1 METRQGGGEPER
13 EGVNLGPTGPKMS
26 RPRTPAAA
34 RQGPGDAAASS
45 RTSSGAAER
54 ADAAYDEVF
63 RPDGRPR
70 PGYRELLRQLEAR
83 EPRELGRRLKR
94 RLGERGVTF
103 GAADDGIFALDP
115 VPRVLTS
122 AEWEPLAAGITQR
135 VRALESLARDA
146 YGERDAVAA
155 GVLPARVLQ
164 GAPHLEPAM
173 VGAAVRRWIG
183 VAGFDLVRGPDGRF
197 RVLEDQ
203 VRMPSGL
210 GYAVAARE
218 ELAALL
224 PPPADLRPVSQAFGL
239 LGAALRDAAPDGVA
253 DPSVVV
259 LAEGPGA
266 AAWYEHERLGRAL
279 GAPVVTL
286 DDLEHR
292 RGRIAARRDRQL
304 LPVDVVYQR
313 TEEDRFSDERG
324 RLTALGE
331 ALLEPCRAGRL
342 ACVNAPGSGV
352 CDDKVVHAYVPE
364 LIRFYLGEEPLLD
377 SVRSYDLAAER
388 AREEALRR
396 LDGLVIKPRGEM
408 GGADV
413 VIWSD
418 ADERQRR
425 RTLERLRSEP
435 ERVIAQERVLLSTHP
450 TLWQGRLEPRHVDLR
465 PYALVTNDGPD
476 VLPGGLTRVALE
488 PGSLIVN
495 SGQGGGVKD
504 TWVLA

>member
-1 METRQGGGEPER
+1 MSGRRTAAAAGP
-13 EGVNLGPTGPKMS
+13 GPTRG
-26 RPRTPAAA
+26 AV
-34 RQGPGDAAASS
+34 SS

-54 ADAAYDEVF
+54 AEAAYDEAF
-63 RPDGRPR
+63 RPEGGPR
-70 PGYRELLRQLEAR
+70 PGYRELLAQLEAG
-83 EPRELGRRLKR
+83 EVGELGRGLKR
-94 RLGERGVTF
+94 RLLERGVTF

-115 VPRVLTS
+115 VPRVLTA
-122 AEWEPLAAGITQR
+122 AEWEPVAAGIAQR

-146 YGERDAVAA
+146 YGERHAVEA
-155 GVLPARVLQ
+155 GVLPARVLH

-173 VGAAVRRWIG
+173 VEADVRRWIAL
-183 VAGFDLVRGPDGRF
+183 AGFDLVRGPDGRF
-197 RVLEDQ
+197 QVLEDQ

-210 GYAVAARE
+210 AYAVAARE

-224 PPPADLRPVSQAFGL
+224 PQPAGLRPVSHAFRL
-239 LGAALRDAAPDGVA
+239 LATALRDAAPDGVD
-253 DPSVVV
+253 DPNVVL

-266 AAWYEHERLGRAL
+266 AAWYEHERLGREL
-279 GAPVVTL
+279 DVPVVTL
-286 DDLEHR
+286 DDLERR
-292 RGRIAARRDRQL
+292 RGRLVVRRDHEL

-313 TEEDRFSDERG
+313 TEQDRFSDEHG

-331 ALLEPCRAGRL
+331 ALLEPCRTGRL
-342 ACVNAPGSGV
+342 ACVNAPGSGL
-352 CDDKVVHAYVPE
+352 CDDKVVHSYVPE

-377 SVRSYDLAAER
+377 SVRSYDLAAAR
-388 AREEALRR
+388 AREEALGR
-396 LDGLVIKPRGEM
+396 LDELVIKPRGEM

-418 ADERQRR
+418 ADERLRR

-435 ERVIAQERVLLSTHP
+435 ERVVAQERVLLSTHP
-450 TLWQGRLEPRHVDLR
+450 TLWRGRLEPRHVDLR
-465 PYALVTNDGPD
+465 PYALVAGDGPE

-504 TWVLA
+504 TWVLG